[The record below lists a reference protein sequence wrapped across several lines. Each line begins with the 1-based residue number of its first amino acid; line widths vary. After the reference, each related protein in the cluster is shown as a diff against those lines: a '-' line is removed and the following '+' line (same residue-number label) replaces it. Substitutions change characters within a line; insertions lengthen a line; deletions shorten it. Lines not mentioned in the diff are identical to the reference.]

1 MRALIGDFVRTVY
14 TSMYLYV
21 YIRVQRLQ
29 IIIISHV
36 DVDRRQAGPMRI
48 SLGGDIQFCS
58 VIVVIDCN
66 RYSEYVRTGT
76 ESTPE
81 LRTAAMVA
89 IEKSDEQ

>member
-58 VIVVIDCN
+58 V
-66 RYSEYVRTGT
+66 
-76 ESTPE
+76 
-81 LRTAAMVA
+81 
-89 IEKSDEQ
+89 Q